1 MIWLSVARPHILAIV
16 FASTVTYG
24 WIFTG
29 RHSWGLLVVALLAVW
44 DWFIVNFMNK
54 ATDVEEDL
62 ANGIAGASLIRAH
75 KGLVE
80 RVGLGMMAAGLVAG
94 LWLVPAILPFRIAFT
109 LIGLGYNYRFV
120 PAPVRGPDGRWKLG
134 LSRFKELYFFKNF
147 GSSVLFTLS
156 VFLYPLFGLGA
167 QDDYPLA
174 KLLLAILFF
183 IPLELTYEIIYD
195 LRDLDGD
202 RALGVPTYPVV
213 HGPGTAKRIIYGL
226 LAFSALVPL
235 AGALS
240 GLLRLREW
248 VVVAGVLQQLLLVRH
263 FAGGERLPTAR
274 EAILITWIGAAQLV
288 SYNLWIAVGL
298 PLGA

>member
-16 FASTVTYG
+16 FVSTVTYG
-24 WIFTG
+24 WIFTE
-29 RHSWGLLVVALLAVW
+29 RHSGALLLVALLAVW

-62 ANGIAGASLIRAH
+62 ANGIAGAAFIGAH

-80 RVGLGMMAAGLVAG
+80 RIGLGMMAAGLIAG
-94 LWLVPAILPFRIAFT
+94 LWLAPAILPFRVAFT
-109 LIGLGYNYRFV
+109 VVGLGYNYRFV
-120 PAPVRGPDGRWKLG
+120 PAPVRGPDGRWRLG

-147 GSSVLFTLS
+147 GSSMLFTLS

-167 QDDYPLA
+167 DQTYPLT

-213 HGPGTAKRIIYGL
+213 HGPRVAKQIILGL
-226 LAFSALVPL
+226 LAFSAIFPI
-235 AGALS
+235 AGALL
-240 GLLRLREW
+240 GVLRLREW

-263 FAGGERLPTAR
+263 FAGGDRLPTAR
-274 EAILITWIGAAQLV
+274 DAILVTWIGAAQLA
-288 SYNLWIAVGL
+288 SYNLWVVVGL